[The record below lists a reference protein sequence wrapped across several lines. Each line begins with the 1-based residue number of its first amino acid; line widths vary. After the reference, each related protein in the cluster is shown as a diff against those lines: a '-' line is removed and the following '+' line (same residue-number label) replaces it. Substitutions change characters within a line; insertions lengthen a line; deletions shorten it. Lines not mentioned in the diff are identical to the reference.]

1 MQSVVLVCGV
11 AGAGKS
17 WLCRQLTDRYTY
29 IAHDRCWSHP
39 TAKPQDDPSTFR
51 QAQGSGD
58 AAWGPPGSKSTHLE
72 TLVRAAKTSGKPV
85 LTEAPFGER
94 KLKEDLEAAGV
105 RVRPVFVIEDAE
117 VIRRRFLSREG
128 SLPSQGVITRL
139 SGLKAR
145 AISWD
150 AFWGTSDAVLAHL
163 KAPAR
168 PSSVFLGRP

>member
-17 WLCRQLTDRYTY
+17 WLCRQLSDRYTY

-39 TAKPQDDPSTFR
+39 TAKPHDGNDV
-51 QAQGSGD
+51 
-58 AAWGPPGSKSTHLE
+58 AWGPPGSKSTHLE

-94 KLKEDLEAAGV
+94 KLKEDLEMAGV